1 MFFRRVVYECFGW
14 LRISYDTTLFQEMF
28 ITIKQ
33 TLAIQYESKK
43 ISAPEIVNVMYTIQ
57 NYDLVGEVAIVFYTS
72 V

>member
-1 MFFRRVVYECFGW
+1 MDVMVGCAYLMIQRCSKYCLLLSSKPW
-14 LRISYDTTLFQEMF
+14 QL
-28 ITIKQ
+28 
-33 TLAIQYESKK
+33 QYESKK